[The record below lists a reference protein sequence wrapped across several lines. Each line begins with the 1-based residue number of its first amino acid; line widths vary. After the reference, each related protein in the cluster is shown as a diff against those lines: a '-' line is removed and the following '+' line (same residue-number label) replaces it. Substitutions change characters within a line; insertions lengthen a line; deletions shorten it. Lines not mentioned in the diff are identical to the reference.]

1 MLLSNVLNVVWTIV
15 RRMHSHRRHIHR
27 RHRHRMHRRGRSRC
41 KIWFNHD
48 HDLGDYHDLV
58 ALRSSSCGS
67 FVAAFGAS

>member
-1 MLLSNVLNVVWTIV
+1 MLLNVLNVVWTIV
-15 RRMHSHRRHIHR
+15 RRRRYRHSIDRHRRVR
-27 RHRHRMHRRGRSRC
+27 RC
-41 KIWFNHD
+41 KIWFSHD